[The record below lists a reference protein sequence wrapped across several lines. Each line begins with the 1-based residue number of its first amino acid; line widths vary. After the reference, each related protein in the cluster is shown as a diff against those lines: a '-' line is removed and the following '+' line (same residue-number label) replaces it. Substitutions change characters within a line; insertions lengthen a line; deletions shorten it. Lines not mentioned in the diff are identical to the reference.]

1 LTGDL
6 RALGSPPVPGEAIQL
21 DVAELRFAGAAM
33 VAGGA
38 ALQLSPVHV
47 PILCP
52 LRTLTGIPC
61 PLCGMTTSV
70 EATLRLDFATAFAAA
85 PAGIL
90 AVSAAFAL
98 LVLRPSTIRFP
109 TSGLYLALA
118 AMWVYQLY
126 RFSIL

>member
-1 LTGDL
+1 VL
-6 RALGSPPVPGEAIQL
+6 GEAIQL
-21 DVAELRFAGAAM
+21 DVAELRFTSAAM
-33 VAGGA
+33 VVGGA

-52 LRTLTGIPC
+52 LRTLTGVPC

-70 EATLRLDFATAFAAA
+70 EATLRLDFASAVAAT

-90 AVSAAFAL
+90 AVGAAVAL
-98 LVLRPSTIRFP
+98 LVLRPSAIRFP